1 MRNKDLFNDEKDLEI
16 ARLKYT
22 IKKFKEYDEERKE
35 FYKKKMRRLGELEAY
50 VEELKDASEES
61 EVGKLRAK
69 ITRQKEELKRLNTL
83 IQYKEIIESGTVIT
97 PEDVVNID
105 SLKKRISAQDKI
117 IRNLRSTIKE
127 LLVRKKSEN

>member
-35 FYKKKMRRLGELEAY
+35 FYKKKMRRLGELESY
-50 VEELKDASEES
+50 IEELKDTTEED
-61 EVGKLRAK
+61 EVGKLKAK
-69 ITRQKEELKRLNTL
+69 IARQKEELKRLNIL
-83 IQYKEIIESGTVIT
+83 VQYKEIIESGTVIT

-117 IRNLRSTIKE
+117 IKNLRSTMKE